1 MTLTQIGIKAI
12 SPSIEIVTPAPPG
25 SLHGNRM
32 TALRWEQFLKKLG
45 FLVRISESWSGNKT
59 DLLIALHALRSHQSI
74 NLFKKAF
81 PEKPIILIVT
91 GTDLYRD
98 METHSEVH
106 KSMEIADAI
115 VVLQSAAMHSIP
127 KDQRFKTHVIYQ
139 SIKSIKRKALL
150 RKSFLVSV
158 IGHLRPEKDPF
169 CSARALGLLP
179 DESHIRV
186 IHLGKAMSEEMR
198 EQAVTYSAQLKRY
211 EWLDECSHK
220 ETLNQ
225 LSRCHLMVISSF
237 MEGGAHV
244 VSEAIAIGIPVIA
257 SDIAGNRGLLGD
269 DYPGYFP
276 VGNEIELAKLLV
288 QAETSP
294 DFYKSLE
301 RHIQARKKYV
311 LPEFEMQSIH
321 TLVNSLLK

>member
-1 MTLTQIGIKAI
+1 M
-12 SPSIEIVTPAPPG
+12 TPAPPG
-25 SLHGNRM
+25 SLHGNRT

-45 FLVRISESWSGNKT
+45 FSIRITESWSGNKT

-74 NLFKKAF
+74 NLFKEAF
-81 PEKPIILIVT
+81 PERPIILIVT

-98 METHSEVH
+98 METHSEVPR
-106 KSMEIADAI
+106 SMEIADAI
-115 VVLQSAAMHSIP
+115 VVLQSAAVHSIP

-220 ETLNQ
+220 KTLNK

-276 VGNEIELAKLLV
+276 VDNEIELANLLL

-311 LPEFEMQSIH
+311 LPEFEMQSIRK
-321 TLVNSLLK
+321 LVNSLLK

>member
-1 MTLTQIGIKAI
+1 M
-12 SPSIEIVTPAPPG
+12 
-25 SLHGNRM
+25 
-32 TALRWEQFLKKLG
+32 
-45 FLVRISESWSGNKT
+45 
-59 DLLIALHALRSHQSI
+59 HALRSHQSI
-74 NLFKKAF
+74 NLFKEAF
-81 PEKPIILIVT
+81 PERPIILIVT

-98 METHSEVH
+98 METHSEVPR
-106 KSMEIADAI
+106 SMEIADAI
-115 VVLQSAAMHSIP
+115 VVLQSAAVHSSP

-139 SIKSIKRKALL
+139 SIKSMKRKALL

-288 QAETSP
+288 QAETNP

-311 LPEFEMQSIH
+311 LPEFEMQSIRK
-321 TLVNSLLK
+321 LVNSLLK

>member
-1 MTLTQIGIKAI
+1 MKLTDTGIKAI
-12 SPSIEIVTPAPPG
+12 SHAIEIVTPAPPG

-45 FLVRISESWSGNKT
+45 FSVRISESWSGNPA

-81 PEKPIILIVT
+81 PDKPIILIVT

-98 METHSEVH
+98 MQTYPEVH

-115 VVLQSAAMHSIP
+115 VVLQSAAVPSIP
-127 KDQRFKTHVIYQ
+127 KDYQFKTHVVYQ
-139 SIKSIKRKALL
+139 SITSVKRKALL
-150 RKSFLVSV
+150 RKTFLVSV

-169 CSARALGLLP
+169 CTARALDLLP
-179 DESHIRV
+179 TKSNIRV

-198 EQAVTYSAQLKRY
+198 EQAASYGSQLKRY
-211 EWLDECSHK
+211 RWLDECSHK

-225 LSRCHLMVISSF
+225 LSRSHLMVISSF

-244 VSEAIAIGIPVIA
+244 VSEAIAIGVPVIA
-257 SDIAGNRGLLGD
+257 SDIPGNRGLLGD

-276 VGNEIELAKLLV
+276 VGNELELGKLLLK
-288 QAETSP
+288 AETNSV
-294 DFYKSLE
+294 FYESLE
-301 RHIQARKKYV
+301 KHIQARQKYV
-311 LPEFEMQSIH
+311 LPDFEMQSIQK
-321 TLVNSLLK
+321 LVSVLLK